1 MISVPARAATPA
13 SLVFSLPDGGELVC
27 LLRRSVRAR
36 RVRLT
41 VSATGELALVAP
53 QRQRLSAAQA
63 RDILDAHAEWIRR
76 ALERARKQAAVSRPP
91 LELPDRVVLPA
102 LGTERRV
109 AVRPTEG
116 NVPVSG
122 GSAAG
127 VRVCDDGATLWLV
140 GATENTPLCCAAL
153 QRWLAARARPL
164 LTALVADMSARTGL
178 EAAGVQIR
186 GQRTRWGSCSCRR
199 VLSLNYRL
207 ALLPEAQIRYL
218 ILHELCHLRH
228 MNHSPAYRAFLAG
241 FEPDWKAREREL
253 LSAWRALPRWSRE
266 PLPAAD

>member
-1 MISVPARAATPA
+1 MGSEMCIRDRSGRAAAT
-13 SLVFSLPDGGELVC
+13 V
-27 LLRRSVRAR
+27 
-36 RVRLT
+36 RVR
-41 VSATGELALVAP
+41 
-53 QRQRLSAAQA
+53 
-63 RDILDAHAEWIRR
+63 
-76 ALERARKQAAVSRPP
+76 
-91 LELPDRVVLPA
+91 
-102 LGTERRV
+102 
-109 AVRPTEG
+109 
-116 NVPVSG
+116 
-122 GSAAG
+122 
-127 VRVCDDGATLWLV
+127 DDGAALWLV

-164 LTALVADMSARTGL
+164 LTSLVADMSARTGL

-186 GQRTRWGSCSCRR
+186 GQRTRWGSCSHRR

-253 LSAWRALPRWSRE
+253 LLAWRALPRWSRE